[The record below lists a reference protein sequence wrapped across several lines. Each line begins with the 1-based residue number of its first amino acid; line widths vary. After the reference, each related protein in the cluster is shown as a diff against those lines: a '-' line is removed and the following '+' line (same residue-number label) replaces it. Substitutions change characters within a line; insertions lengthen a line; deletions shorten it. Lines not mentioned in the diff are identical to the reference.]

1 MTADHRFHYA
11 DQLRSVV
18 SLIVYPIRAIVNLP
32 AAAGSWLSESFSTRH
47 EIEADNQRLHDE
59 NLSLKARLQQFE
71 ALDVENRRL
80 RTLLGSSFRVGE
92 KTLIAELLSVDMA
105 PFSQQL
111 ILNKGSTD
119 GVFLGQPVLDADGLF
134 GQIVQVGPLT
144 SSVMLITDPNHG
156 TPVEVNRN
164 GLRTIA
170 NGIGQIDRLELAHIP
185 NNSDIEPG
193 DLLVT
198 SGLGGRFPP
207 GYPVAKVTEV
217 TRIPGQPFTQ
227 VFAEPTGKLGQRREV
242 LLVWTNSAATE
253 NTAAGAAAPTPQV
266 PAP

>member
-1 MTADHRFHYA
+1 MTADHRYHYA
-11 DQLRSVV
+11 NQVRSVL
-18 SLIVYPIRAIVNLP
+18 SLIAYPIQALVNMP
-32 AAAGSWLSESFSTRH
+32 AATGSWLSESFASRH
-47 EIEADNQRLHDE
+47 ELQGENLRLHDD
-59 NLSLKARLQQFE
+59 NLALKARLLQVE
-71 ALDVENRRL
+71 ALEVENRRL

-92 KTLIAELLSVDMA
+92 KTLIAELMAVDMA

-111 ILNKGSTD
+111 ILNKGSSD
-119 GVFLGQPVLDADGLF
+119 GVFVGQPALDADGLF
-134 GQIVQVGPLT
+134 GQIVHVGPLS
-144 SSVMLITDPNHG
+144 SSVMLITDPNAG

-170 NGIGQIDRLELAHIP
+170 NGIGQIDRLELTHIP

-217 TRIPGQPFTQ
+217 TRTPGQPFTQ
-227 VFAEPTGKLGQRREV
+227 VYAEPTGKLGQRREV
-242 LLVWTNSAATE
+242 LLIWLSSTE
-253 NTAAGAAAPTPQV
+253 PAGAMTPSPATG